1 MTTSANDGFIK
12 FTNCRLA
19 IGDQLVPT
27 DICFSSVT
35 GLIIDHQWT
44 FFEQRSR
51 PAIVHDL
58 DGRIVAP
65 GFIECQINGGY
76 GFDFSVPTEK
86 PSDYRDGVA
95 RVNKK
100 LIRTGVTSYLPT
112 VTSQGADVYH
122 KVSSED
128 LHETN
133 TLKLTVLRHYRISLP
148 QERGTQRMG
157 QSR

>member
-1 MTTSANDGFIK
+1 MDTSTSDRFIK

-19 IGDQLVPT
+19 IGNQLVPT

-35 GLIIDHQWT
+35 GRIIDHQWS

-58 DGRIVAP
+58 GGRIVAP

-76 GFDFSVPTEK
+76 GFDFSVPAEK

-95 RVNKK
+95 AVNKQ

-112 VTSQGADVYH
+112 VTSQAADVYY
-122 KVSSED
+122 KASCGNFS
-128 LHETN
+128 
-133 TLKLTVLRHYRISLP
+133 
-148 QERGTQRMG
+148 
-157 QSR
+157 